1 MGGGGRGQRCSQT
14 LTPPVQAFL
23 LGPTAARARVKVHAT
38 GSILIE
44 LSLDS
49 QPLGQSPGPLAGTWG
64 LRRPFGVRS
73 DTTLL
78 PWLVSGA
85 KYH

>member
-1 MGGGGRGQRCSQT
+1 MGGGGGRGQSSSQT
-14 LTPPVQAFL
+14 LTPPVQPFL

-64 LRRPFGVRS
+64 LGPLRPYSPPLGRLGCQV
-73 DTTLL
+73 LL
-78 PWLVSGA
+78 E
-85 KYH
+85 